1 MVFHDGLCSS
11 FYSVSKSIFF
21 LPNMLERTKVI
32 KRVPTVE
39 MNPLQYRFSI
49 WSSLG
54 VVGRER
60 KEKERGLERRNTQ
73 NSPTIFRNK
82 RGELQRKTV
91 LIFLIPVLSQ
101 SVPNFITNTSKQNNK
116 RKIKILLYQVKRITP
131 NILAYIFQTFF
142 YAHV

>member
-91 LIFLIPVLSQ
+91 LIF
-101 SVPNFITNTSKQNNK
+101 
-116 RKIKILLYQVKRITP
+116 
-131 NILAYIFQTFF
+131 
-142 YAHV
+142 

>member
-1 MVFHDGLCSS
+1 MLKLVFHDGLCSS

-116 RKIKILLYQVKRITP
+116 RKIKILLPANKERDM
-131 NILAYIFQTFF
+131 NKFRC
-142 YAHV
+142 

>member
-1 MVFHDGLCSS
+1 MLKLVFHDGLCSS

-39 MNPLQYRFSI
+39 INPLQYHFSI

-82 RGELQRKTV
+82 KGELQRKTV

-101 SVPNFITNTSKQNNK
+101 SVPNFITDTSKQNNK
-116 RKIKILLYQVKRITP
+116 RKIKILLPANKERDM
-131 NILAYIFQTFF
+131 NKFRC
-142 YAHV
+142 